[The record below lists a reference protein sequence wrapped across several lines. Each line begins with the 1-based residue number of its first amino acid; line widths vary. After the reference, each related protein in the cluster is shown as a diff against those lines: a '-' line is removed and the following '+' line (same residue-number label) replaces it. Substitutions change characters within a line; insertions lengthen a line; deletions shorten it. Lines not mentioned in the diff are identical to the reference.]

1 LKATNKML
9 RKNSKIYVAGHKG
22 LVGSAVLRLLKKK
35 GFRKIFL
42 KPKKELDLRNQ
53 KSVFDYLM
61 KIRPDAV
68 IICSGKVGGIK
79 ANNKFRGE
87 FIYDNLSMQNNI
99 IHGSFKSKVKNLIF
113 LGSSC
118 IYPKYSKQPIKEDYL
133 LSGELEKTN
142 EPYAIAKIAGIKLC
156 ESYNSQYKTNYKC
169 LMPSNLFGPNDNYNL
184 ANSHFLPA
192 IIKKIYNAKLN
203 NSKKLVFWG
212 TGSSKRELTF
222 VDDIAQACLFFL
234 GKKTK
239 NTLINIGSGYE
250 NSIKGYINIISKKM
264 LSKSKVIF
272 DNNKVMDG
280 TPRKLLDCSIARSY
294 GWKPK
299 FKFSNALD
307 ITYTDFLKNKRKYL
321 SA

>member
-1 LKATNKML
+1 ML
-9 RKNSKIYVAGHKG
+9 SKDCKIYVAGHRG
-22 LVGSAVLRLLKKK
+22 LVGSAVLRVLKKN
-35 GFRKIFL
+35 GFKKIFF
-42 KPKKELDLRNQ
+42 KTSKQLDLRKQ
-53 KSVFDYLM
+53 KSVFNYFE
-61 KIRPDAV
+61 KIKPDAV

-87 FIYDNLSMQNNI
+87 FIYDNLSIQNNI
-99 IHGSFKSKVKNLIF
+99 IHGSFKAKVKDLIF

-133 LSGELEKTN
+133 LTGALEKTN

-184 ANSHFLPA
+184 ENSHFLPA
-192 IIKKIYNAKLN
+192 IIKKIYNANL
-203 NSKKLVFWG
+203 SEVKKLVFWG

-222 VDDIAQACLFFL
+222 VDDIAEACLFFL

-239 NTLINIGSGYE
+239 HTLINIGSGYE
-250 NSIKGYINIISKKM
+250 NSIKGYINIISRKM
-264 LSKSKVIF
+264 VNKSKIIF
-272 DNNKVMDG
+272 DNNKAMDG
-280 TPRKLLDCSIARSY
+280 TPRKLLDCRIARSY
-294 GWKPK
+294 GWIPK
-299 FKFSNALD
+299 FKFSRALD
-307 ITYTDFLKNKRKYL
+307 MTYADFLKNKSKYL

>member
-1 LKATNKML
+1 ML

-35 GFRKIFL
+35 GFRKIFF
-42 KPKKELDLRNQ
+42 KTSKQLDLRKQ

-87 FIYDNLSMQNNI
+87 FIYDNLSIQNNI
-99 IHGSFKSKVKNLIF
+99 IHGSLKSKVKNLIF

-118 IYPKYSKQPIKEDYL
+118 IYPKHSKQPIKEDYL
-133 LSGELEKTN
+133 LSGVLEKTN

-156 ESYNSQYKTNYKC
+156 ESYNSQYKTSYKC

-184 ANSHFLPA
+184 ENSHFLPA

-203 NSKKLVFWG
+203 NLKKLIFWG

-222 VDDIAQACLFFL
+222 VDDIAEACLFFL
-234 GKKTK
+234 GKKIK
-239 NTLINIGSGYE
+239 HTLINIGSGYE
-250 NSIKGYINIISKKM
+250 NTVKGYINLISKKM
-264 LSKSKVIF
+264 LSKSRIIF
-272 DNNKVMDG
+272 DNNKAMDG
-280 TPRKLLDCSIARSY
+280 TPRKLLDCRIAKSY

-299 FKFSNALD
+299 FKFSRSLD
-307 ITYTDFLKNKRKYL
+307 ITYADFLKNKSKYL
-321 SA
+321 SE